1 MFSPELARSLL
12 SLPFLSL
19 LCSSLLSFLLSFLFL
34 LLCFYLPSY
43 LLLRCCLHCFSWLAD
58 SLIHFYSKKN
68 YFSLLSKTHKYIGQ
82 HDSAIFMIEVVFTVT
97 ILIISFLSLCL
108 KLRVHNWYC
117 QYFLTTR
124 YNRVWL
130 WISLAN
136 GRLVHRL
143 LDGIGSQ
150 WQSTQ
155 RSPVPSGTEYPRLI
169 LTYNYSQTQLN
180 QSELKRT
187 TAYNK

>member
-68 YFSLLSKTHKYIGQ
+68 YFSLLSKTHKYIGE
-82 HDSAIFMIEVVFTVT
+82 HDSAILMNEVVFTVT
-97 ILIISFLSLCL
+97 ISTYIKEEKVQEPQKPQNFLII
-108 KLRVHNWYC
+108 
-117 QYFLTTR
+117 
-124 YNRVWL
+124 
-130 WISLAN
+130 
-136 GRLVHRL
+136 
-143 LDGIGSQ
+143 
-150 WQSTQ
+150 QSGE
-155 RSPVPSGTEYPRLI
+155 RER
-169 LTYNYSQTQLN
+169 
-180 QSELKRT
+180 E
-187 TAYNK
+187 